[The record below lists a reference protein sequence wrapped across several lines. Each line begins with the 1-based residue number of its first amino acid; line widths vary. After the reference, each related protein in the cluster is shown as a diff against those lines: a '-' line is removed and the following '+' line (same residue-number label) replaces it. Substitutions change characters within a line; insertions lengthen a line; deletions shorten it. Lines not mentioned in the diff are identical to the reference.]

1 MGVTFQQ
8 VFAIL
13 FETFEIFLI
22 LSVLLAYFP
31 QIFLQLLSNAFFL
44 LLFLLSTELGLAFLQ
59 LFLLS
64 QSYSQF
70 FRLVLHSLDQIFI
83 AVFGN

>member
-1 MGVTFQQ
+1 MRVTFQQ

-83 AVFGN
+83 TVFGN